1 MTEQTDLVPIRDS
14 ALVIEGDFTKE
25 PDDSWRVRLMA
36 ARDTLAKRTIPAFIE
51 FCQEVHAFRQDC
63 DGTQGGS
70 EFSRKGC
77 EWLGCSIAQLS
88 YWDAVGRRSPELL
101 TASEK
106 LPVSERAISDLAR
119 LDDIA
124 FRKALPKVQADMTQK
139 QVRELIK
146 EINPP
151 RAKPEPNPK
160 HELLNRCT
168 KVRKAFEALP
178 ENGQFVVGRHI
189 ISYYRDKGWELP

>member
-1 MTEQTDLVPIRDS
+1 MIEQSDLAPIRDS
-14 ALVIEGDFTKE
+14 ALVIEGEYSKE

-77 EWLGCSIAQLS
+77 EWLGCSQTQLS
-88 YWDAVGRRSPELL
+88 LWDSVGRRSDELI
-101 TASEK
+101 TSSNK
-106 LPVSERAISDLAR
+106 LPASERAISYLAR
-119 LDDIA
+119 LDDTA
-124 FRKALPKVQADMTQK
+124 FQKALPQVQPDMTQK

-151 RAKPEPNPK
+151 SAKTEPNPK

-178 ENGQFVVGRHI
+178 EKGQFVVGRHI